1 MKSISFANRYDFSS
15 VRLRIGTTY
24 KKGQTEVKKN
34 KSNMKNI
41 VGFIIAGVLGGII
54 VLAGNQWLAK
64 PVPTKTEYISP
75 IKTVPAS
82 SREILPSQD
91 LTIAAEKAMPSVVH
105 IKAAES
111 ERKAKERYI
120 ERRQNRYNDPFRF
133 FFSEPYRGPK
143 VGFGSGV
150 IISEDGYV
158 VTNDHV
164 IEFADKFE
172 ITLNNNQTFEAD
184 VVGRDPD
191 VDLAVLKIDSDDTFE
206 PIEFGN
212 SDHVRIGE
220 WVLAVGNPFDLA
232 STVTAGIISAKG
244 RGNIINR
251 ENAIEDFIQTDAVVN
266 KGNSGGALVNTEG
279 DLIGINSAIASPD
292 GIYAGYAFAI
302 PSNITRQVVDDIIQ
316 GKAPKVST
324 RDMSTRPYIGFELE
338 ELTQEV
344 IRYYNLPV
352 KHGLIISQLDEGS
365 PAAKAGLQKGD
376 IIIAVNSREMA
387 RMNDFLRELDNTQ
400 DATLDFIV
408 NRKGKILKCEI
419 AV

>member
-1 MKSISFANRYDFSS
+1 
-15 VRLRIGTTY
+15 
-24 KKGQTEVKKN
+24 
-34 KSNMKNI
+34 MKNI
-41 VGFIIAGVLGGII
+41 IGFIVAGLLGGLIVLGG
-54 VLAGNQWLAK
+54 NQLLTEST
-64 PVPTKTEYISP
+64 PEKTEYISP
-75 IKTVPAS
+75 IKTVPVTA
-82 SREILPSQD
+82 RKTLPSQD

-111 ERKAKERYI
+111 ESKAKQRYI
-120 ERRQNRYNDPFRF
+120 EKRQNRRNDPFRF

-172 ITLNNNQTFEAD
+172 ITLNNNQSYEAD

-206 PIEFGN
+206 SIQFGN
-212 SDHVRIGE
+212 SDDVRIGE

-324 RDMSTRPYIGFELE
+324 QEMSTRPYIGFELE

-352 KHGLIISQLDEGS
+352 KHGLIVSSLDQGS
-365 PAAKAGLQKGD
+365 PADKAGLEKGD

-387 RMNDFLRELDNTQ
+387 RMSDFLRELDNTE
-400 DATLDFIV
+400 DSSLVFIV
-408 NRKGKILKCEI
+408 NRKGEILKYKI

>member
-1 MKSISFANRYDFSS
+1 
-15 VRLRIGTTY
+15 
-24 KKGQTEVKKN
+24 
-34 KSNMKNI
+34 MKNI
-41 VGFIIAGVLGGII
+41 AGFVIAGLLGGLV
-54 VLAGNQWLAK
+54 VLAGNHWVNDNGPGQ
-64 PVPTKTEYISP
+64 TEYESP
-75 IKTVPAS
+75 LKVVPVTT
-82 SREILPSQD
+82 REIMASQD
-91 LTIAAEKAMPSVVH
+91 LTIAAERAMPAVVH

-111 ERKAKERYI
+111 ETKARERYI
-120 ERRQNRYNDPFRF
+120 ERRQGRTNDPFRF
-133 FFSEPYRGPK
+133 FFSEPFRGPK

-150 IISEDGYV
+150 ILTKDGYV

-172 ITLNNNQTFEAD
+172 ITVNNNQTYEA
-184 VVGRDPD
+184 VVIGRDPD
-191 VDLAVLKIDSDDTFE
+191 VDLAVLKIESDDTFE
-206 PIEFGN
+206 PITFGN
-212 SDHVRIGE
+212 SDDVRIGE

-279 DLIGINSAIASPD
+279 HLIGINSAIASPD

-302 PSNITRQVVDDIIQ
+302 PSNIARQVVDDLIK

-324 RDMSTRPYIGFELE
+324 PEVSSRPYIGFELE

-344 IRYYNLPV
+344 IRYYELPV
-352 KHGLIISQLDEGS
+352 NHGLLISHLEEGS
-365 PAAKAGLQKGD
+365 PADKAGLKTGD
-376 IIIAVNSREMA
+376 IIIAVNSHEMA
-387 RMNDFLRELDNTQ
+387 RMSDFLRELDQTQ
-400 DATLDFIV
+400 DGSLEFIV
-408 NRKGKILKCEI
+408 NRKGKVLKYRI

>member
-1 MKSISFANRYDFSS
+1 
-15 VRLRIGTTY
+15 
-24 KKGQTEVKKN
+24 
-34 KSNMKNI
+34 MKNI
-41 VGFIIAGVLGGII
+41 VGFIVAGLLGGLV
-54 VLAGNQWLAK
+54 VLAGNQWLTE
-64 PVPTKTEYISP
+64 PTPAKTEYISP
-75 IKTVPAS
+75 IESVPVTA
-82 SREILPSQD
+82 REFLSSQD
-91 LTIAAEKAMPSVVH
+91 LTIAAEKAMPSVIH

-111 ERKAKERYI
+111 ESKAKERYI
-120 ERRQNRYNDPFRF
+120 EKRQNRTNDPFRF

-172 ITLNNNQTFEAD
+172 ITLNNNQTYEAD
-184 VVGRDPD
+184 VIGRDPD
-191 VDLAVLKIDSDDTFE
+191 VDLAVLKIDSEDTFD
-206 PIEFGN
+206 PIRFGN
-212 SDHVRIGE
+212 SDDVRIGE

-302 PSNITRQVVDDIIQ
+302 PSNITQQVVDDIIQ

-324 RDMSTRPYIGFELE
+324 QDVSSRPYIGFELE
-338 ELTQEV
+338 ELTQEL
-344 IRYYNLPV
+344 IKYYNLPV
-352 KHGLIISQLDEGS
+352 KHGLVVSHLDKGS
-365 PAAKAGLQKGD
+365 PADKAGLQKGD

-387 RMNDFLRELDNTQ
+387 RMSDFLRELDNTQ
-400 DATLDFIV
+400 DSSLEFIV
-408 NRKGKILKCEI
+408 NRNGEIFKYKI

>member
-1 MKSISFANRYDFSS
+1 
-15 VRLRIGTTY
+15 
-24 KKGQTEVKKN
+24 
-34 KSNMKNI
+34 MKNI
-41 VGFIIAGVLGGII
+41 AGFILAGII
-54 VLAGNQWLAK
+54 GGLIVLIVGMYVFEL
-64 PVPTKTEYISP
+64 PETKENEYISP
-75 IKTVPAS
+75 INTVPVSA
-82 SREILPSQD
+82 REILPSQD
-91 LTIAAEKAMPSVVH
+91 LTIAAERTMPTVVH

-111 ERKAKERYI
+111 ESRAKERYI
-120 ERRQNRYNDPFRF
+120 ERRQQRYNDPFRF

-150 IISEDGYV
+150 IISENGYV

-164 IEFADKFE
+164 IDFADKFE
-172 ITLNNNQTFEAD
+172 ITLNDNQTYEAN

-206 PIEFGN
+206 AITFGN

-232 STVTAGIISAKG
+232 STATAGIISAKG
-244 RGNIINR
+244 RGNIIDR

-302 PSNITRQVVDDIIQ
+302 PSNIVRQIVDDIIE
-316 GKAPKVST
+316 GKAPNVST
-324 RDMSTRPYIGFELE
+324 EEMSSRPYIGFELE
-338 ELTQEV
+338 ELTKEV
-344 IRYYNLPV
+344 IRYYSLPV
-352 KHGLIISQLDEGS
+352 EHGLLVTKMEEGS
-365 PAAKAGLQKGD
+365 PADKAGLKSGD

-387 RMNDFLRELDNTQ
+387 RMSDFLRELDKTQ
-400 DATLDFIV
+400 DSTLEFIV
-408 NRKGKILKCEI
+408 NRKGRILKYKI